1 MLLFGTSI
9 IALGSIAPDLAGKL
23 NLDEISS
30 GALFSIMPIGILA
43 GSLLFGPI
51 ADRFGYKFLLAI
63 SCMML
68 FGGFEGLAFAPSVG
82 IIKIFVFL
90 VGFSGGAING
100 ATNALMADI
109 SDKNKGANLSL
120 LGVFFGIG
128 ALGMPLALGLLKD
141 IFSFETIVA
150 SVGFLSFLSGIFYLA
165 IRFPPPKQSHGYPVS
180 NILKIFKD
188 RFILLIAFFLFFQSS
203 FEGIINNWTTTYLID
218 HMGLGQ
224 RNALFGLSIFVAGMA
239 SMRLIIGTFLR
250 YVSEDKILYAAFWF
264 ILSGLVILVAGQGII
279 LSYCGLFILGAGL
292 ASGFPIML
300 GFTGNLY
307 AELSGTAF
315 SIVLAIALLGNMSVN
330 YLMGI
335 IAKNFGIQ
343 HLTTVAMIELVMLV
357 LLAAFI
363 LKKIKST
370 L

>member
-1 MLLFGTSI
+1 M
-9 IALGSIAPDLAGKL
+9 
-23 NLDEISS
+23 
-30 GALFSIMPIGILA
+30 
-43 GSLLFGPI
+43 
-51 ADRFGYKFLLAI
+51 
-63 SCMML
+63 
-68 FGGFEGLAFAPSVG
+68 
-82 IIKIFVFL
+82 
-90 VGFSGGAING
+90 
-100 ATNALMADI
+100 
-109 SDKNKGANLSL
+109 
-120 LGVFFGIG
+120 
-128 ALGMPLALGLLKD
+128 
-141 IFSFETIVA
+141 
-150 SVGFLSFLSGIFYLA
+150 
-165 IRFPPPKQSHGYPVS
+165 
-180 NILKIFKD
+180 
-188 RFILLIAFFLFFQSS
+188 LIAFFLFFQSS

-343 HLTTVAMIELVMLV
+343 HLTTVAMIELVMLA

>member
-1 MLLFGTSI
+1 
-9 IALGSIAPDLAGKL
+9 
-23 NLDEISS
+23 
-30 GALFSIMPIGILA
+30 
-43 GSLLFGPI
+43 
-51 ADRFGYKFLLAI
+51 
-63 SCMML
+63 MML
-68 FGGFEGLAFAPSVG
+68 FVGFEGLAFAPSVS

-90 VGFSGGAING
+90 AGFSGGAING

-109 SDKNKGANLSL
+109 SENNKGANLSL

-128 ALGMPLALGLLKD
+128 ALGMPLALGLLKE
-141 IFSFETIVA
+141 IFRFETIVA
-150 SVGFLSFLSGIFYLA
+150 SVGLLSLITGIFYLV
-165 IRFPPPKQSHGYPVS
+165 IKFPPPKQSHGYHVS
-180 NILKIFKD
+180 NILIILKD

-218 HMGLGQ
+218 HTGLGQ
-224 RNALFGLSIFVAGMA
+224 RSALFGLSVFVAGMA
-239 SMRLIIGTFLR
+239 SMRLITGTLLR
-250 YVSEDKILYAAFWF
+250 SARENKILYAAFWF
-264 ILSGLVILVAGQGII
+264 ILSGLVILDFGQGII

-292 ASGFPIML
+292 ASGFPVML

-343 HLTTVAMIELVMLV
+343 HLTTVAMIELIMLA

-370 L
+370 V